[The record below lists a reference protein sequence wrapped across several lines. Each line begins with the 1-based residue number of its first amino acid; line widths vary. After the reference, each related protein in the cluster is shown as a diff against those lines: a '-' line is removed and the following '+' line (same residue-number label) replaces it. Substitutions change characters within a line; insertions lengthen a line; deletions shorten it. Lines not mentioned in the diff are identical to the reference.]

1 MLNSEELCK
10 KITDI
15 YPDIG
20 TCGIDLDVVYSDE
33 KKAWVVDLK
42 QKEHHLLTYLEADDA
57 RKCLE
62 GKQCVSLG
70 LQIAELVSNIKKA

>member
-1 MLNSEELCK
+1 MVTSKELCK

-20 TCGIDLDVVYSDE
+20 TCGIDLDVVFSDE
-33 KKAWVVDLK
+33 KGAWAVDLK
-42 QKEHHLLTYLEADDA
+42 KKDHHLLTYLEAGDA
-57 RKCLE
+57 QKCLE

-70 LQIAELVSNIKKA
+70 LQIAELVSNIKKV